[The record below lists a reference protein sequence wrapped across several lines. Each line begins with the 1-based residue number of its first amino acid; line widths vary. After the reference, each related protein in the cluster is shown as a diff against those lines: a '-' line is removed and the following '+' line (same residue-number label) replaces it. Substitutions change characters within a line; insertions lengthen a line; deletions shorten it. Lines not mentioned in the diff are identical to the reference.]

1 MAAVGTAQAM
11 DIEPQFRAPQYH
23 APRQDPTNVVNPADA
38 RMDQIGSPDRMPRLA
53 PSRTASP
60 PRRDTN
66 SLLSRRNRG
75 ELSPLT
81 TFQSLSTS
89 AQASSASATPL
100 ESLAR
105 GVFAPADG
113 GRSSRSPS
121 PRLLQPS
128 TGNASSTSSPDHP
141 ATGLYLGP
149 ATRNSPRALTGGGIP
164 SAQRAGSPAGVNV
177 GAVAGAGLPVNPFN
191 LAHGGCPRSPMRSR
205 QQLSAHGGSQ
215 RAIAPSPL
223 SELLSAGGSNR
234 MDIQPGSLEA
244 DSLQIQIPKDHR
256 HLSQQ
261 QFPSNGRSQHG
272 QQREEHSQERDSC
285 LEQQTQ
291 QQSEQQ
297 ARQLYSQ
304 QSVPS
309 AVPSAMLSAVPSAV
323 PSHRSPRSSSLDS
336 YDHVIASHSPHG
348 DYGGMSHVPFAHRPQ
363 LPSPKQLH
371 APLNPHASQSPPP
384 PNGAPG
390 HNSPSRGGAGL
401 PNACAPV
408 ATPRPARPSHR
419 RTASASAASAL
430 ADMLEG
436 SSSPSPAFFSRPP
449 PSPRLTH
456 AQPIAPSAAA
466 ALVAVASAGS
476 GPATPRGASPRRSPS
491 PGGARALNSASRAV
505 QDLHARL
512 LAAAQMVADGD
523 AAGAAATAEAAAAVA
538 AAMQQQQQQQ
548 QLQQQQQQQQQQQ
561 GGGKRQGRAIG
572 ISELQME
579 LGGAQGH
586 SAAGGNS
593 RLRGISPLQQAGGPA
608 APDAG
613 LAGAVGDADRLGG
626 GANGAGMRTGGA
638 GAGGVSPTFERAE
651 QLKRRGSAMLG
662 EEDMRALSHMSLG
675 GPSAGVVGSGGI
687 SGTRSG
693 AGDCAGYGGARNG
706 GASNGDAGV
715 CNRPVKQRVSTGHR
729 SASSGVGAGIGGN
742 NGGGSGGGS
751 SGGSG
756 DYASALS
763 AAASAALAAAGA
775 PAGIFPG
782 EITQIAQK
790 WMELQGA
797 GGLGG
802 YMHNAPSPSAASAA
816 AAAAAAAAAS
826 ARASASAAA
835 AADVAAAARAQK
847 AAAEAVAA
855 AAAGGGGGASLGGAS
870 PVSAVAARAAANRR
884 AARHRRT
891 GSADFVLNNP
901 GEALKPAG
909 PLRQTLKRASASG
922 SVSGSG
928 GGGAGVGGGAGGG
941 GYQLDRVSAPCLAKL
956 LNQPASGPFVGCA
969 VAWGAGA
976 GGRRGG
982 AGAGGGGE
990 GGGIGGGVGVV
1001 GRHRPSSSISGFAG
1015 DRLVMSAA
1023 LAEASK
1029 HLALASAAAA
1039 AAPHTAAV
1047 PNAAAV
1053 SKALF
1058 QQQQQQQQQQLMQ
1071 LLQQQQKQQQQ
1082 QQQQQGVA
1090 ERMELNESRAEA
1102 HMAQSGQKQQQAS
1115 LQHQVVPQVFSQV
1128 VAPHRQQQGRQ
1139 LNATLGAAVRKPA
1152 SFSGNVE
1159 DVFGQY
1165 EGLPPRDHVLRKEY
1179 GEIKGLFVLHSKELG
1194 SGQFGI
1200 IRPCMEVATGQ
1211 VFACKTINKKCIQTK
1226 EDAEDIRK
1234 EVACLTLLRGHPT
1247 IVALRDTVED
1257 EENIHIVMELCQGGD
1272 LFDRVSSSGRLTEQ
1286 CAARLCR
1293 ALVEALLH
1301 CHCHGILHRDIK
1313 PENILLCDRSENS
1326 RIKLVDF
1333 GVATFFEPGKRLTE
1347 VLGTPEY
1354 MAPEVLLQSY
1364 GPEADIWSAGVVL
1377 YILLCGVPPFWASS
1391 RKCVAE
1397 AILKGS
1403 VSFKSAKWA
1412 NASEECKELVRR
1424 MLTKD
1429 PRERITA
1436 LEILDHPWIRR
1447 YQ

>member
-11 DIEPQFRAPQYH
+11 DIEPQFRAAQYH
-23 APRQDPTNVVNPADA
+23 APCQDPPNVVNLADA
-38 RMDQIGSPDRMPRLA
+38 SMDQIGSPDRMPRRSPQSPSQDHDAGSSSTSCEPRFPSNAGSYESRSGYQVA

-60 PRRDTN
+60 PRRDSN
-66 SLLSRRNRG
+66 SLFSRRNRG

-100 ESLAR
+100 ESFAR
-105 GVFAPADG
+105 GGFAPADG

-121 PRLLQPS
+121 PRLFKPA
-128 TGNASSTSSPDHP
+128 TGTASSTSSPDHP

-149 ATRNSPRALTGGGIP
+149 ATRNSPRALAGGGIP
-164 SAQRAGSPAGVNV
+164 SAQRAGSPAGVSSGV
-177 GAVAGAGLPVNPFN
+177 VAGAGLPVNPFN

-234 MDIQPGSLEA
+234 MDIQPDSLEA
-244 DSLQIQIPKDHR
+244 DTLQIQIPKDQK

-261 QFPSNGRSQHG
+261 QFPSNGRSQHN
-272 QQREEHSQERDSC
+272 REEHPQERDSC
-285 LEQQTQ
+285 VEQQTQ
-291 QQSEQQ
+291 QQPQQQ

-309 AVPSAMLSAVPSAV
+309 AVPSAMLSVVPSSV

-336 YDHVIASHSPHG
+336 YDHVIVSHSPHG
-348 DYGGMSHVPFAHRPQ
+348 DFGGTSHVPFAQRPQ

-371 APLNPHASQSPPP
+371 APLNPHASQTSPPQ
-384 PNGAPG
+384 NGAPG
-390 HNSPSRGGAGL
+390 HISPSRGS
-401 PNACAPV
+401 API

-430 ADMLEG
+430 LQHNFSADMLEG
-436 SSSPSPAFFSRPP
+436 SSSPRPAFFSRPP
-449 PSPRLTH
+449 PSPRHTP

-466 ALVAVASAGS
+466 ALVAAASAGS
-476 GPATPRGASPRRSPS
+476 GPATPRGASPRRSSS
-491 PGGARALNSASRAV
+491 PAGVRVVNSASRAV

-512 LAAAQMVADGD
+512 LAAAQMIADGD
-523 AAGAAATAEAAAAVA
+523 TAGAAATAEAAAAVA
-538 AAMQQQQQQQ
+538 AAMQQQQWQA
-548 QLQQQQQQQQQQQ
+548 QQQ

-579 LGGAQGH
+579 LGAAQGR
-586 SAAGGNS
+586 SAAGGDS
-593 RLRGISPLQQAGGPA
+593 PLRGNSPLPQAGGPA
-608 APDAG
+608 AQGAG
-613 LAGAVGDADRLGG
+613 LAGAASHADRSGRGAVGAVMRSG
-626 GANGAGMRTGGA
+626 GASPGAA
-638 GAGGVSPTFERAE
+638 SERAE
-651 QLKRRGSAMLG
+651 QLKRRGSAMLR

-675 GPSAGVVGSGGI
+675 DPSGGAVGSGGLSGEI
-687 SGTRSG
+687 SGRRQG
-693 AGDCAGYGGARNG
+693 AGDCAGFAGSSNG
-706 GASNGDAGV
+706 GAGNGDAGV

-729 SASSGVGAGIGGN
+729 SASSSGVGAGIGVN

-751 SGGSG
+751 SGGGSG

-763 AAASAALAAAGA
+763 AAAAAALSAAGA
-775 PAGIFPG
+775 PVGISPG

-790 WMELQGA
+790 WMELQA
-797 GGLGG
+797 GG
-802 YMHNAPSPSAASAA
+802 A
-816 AAAAAAAAAS
+816 
-826 ARASASAAA
+826 
-835 AADVAAAARAQK
+835 
-847 AAAEAVAA
+847 
-855 AAAGGGGGASLGGAS
+855 LGGA
-870 PVSAVAARAAANRR
+870 
-884 AARHRRT
+884 
-891 GSADFVLNNP
+891 
-901 GEALKPAG
+901 
-909 PLRQTLKRASASG
+909 
-922 SVSGSG
+922 
-928 GGGAGVGGGAGGG
+928 
-941 GYQLDRVSAPCLAKL
+941 
-956 LNQPASGPFVGCA
+956 
-969 VAWGAGA
+969 
-976 GGRRGG
+976 
-982 AGAGGGGE
+982 
-990 GGGIGGGVGVV
+990 
-1001 GRHRPSSSISGFAG
+1001 
-1015 DRLVMSAA
+1015 
-1023 LAEASK
+1023 
-1029 HLALASAAAA
+1029 
-1039 AAPHTAAV
+1039 
-1047 PNAAAV
+1047 
-1053 SKALF
+1053 
-1058 QQQQQQQQQQLMQ
+1058 
-1071 LLQQQQKQQQQ
+1071 
-1082 QQQQQGVA
+1082 QG
-1090 ERMELNESRAEA
+1090 
-1102 HMAQSGQKQQQAS
+1102 HMGQSGQTQQQARP
-1115 LQHQVVPQVFSQV
+1115 QHQVVPQVFSQV

-1139 LNATLGAAVRKPA
+1139 LNATLGAGVRKPA

-1211 VFACKTINKKCIQTK
+1211 VFACKTINKKCIQSK